1 MSVSTDTV
9 DSLLDEIKSLTSVIS
24 CDKVHGLGSLTDI
37 SRLLSILDTEQPDI
51 TSLVKFALIAEEFN
65 TVIQDY
71 LLYYSDRQS
80 AFLYN
85 DLLNIKTSFLSIEL
99 MIEKYLILVNSINNK
114 ERRLNILLDNINNV
128 IDMVSSKIEILV
140 NEEITVESTTN
151 LKEKISNT
159 QMLLDNICSPATKLA
174 IYRQRIANTF
184 L

>member
-37 SRLLSILDTEQPDI
+37 NRLLSILDTEQPDI
-51 TSLVKFALIAEEFN
+51 TSLVKFSIAAEEFN

-71 LLYYSDRQS
+71 LLYYSDKQS

-85 DLLNIKTSFLSIEL
+85 DLLNIKTSLLSIEL
-99 MIEKYLILVNSINNK
+99 MIEKYLILANRINNK
-114 ERRLNILLDNINNV
+114 ERRLNILLDKITNV
-128 IDMVSSKIEILV
+128 IDMVSSKIEIFIK
-140 NEEITVESTTN
+140 EENTVESTTN
-151 LKEKISNT
+151 LNEKISNT
-159 QMLLDNICSPATKLA
+159 QMVLDSICLPATKLA
-174 IYRQRIANTF
+174 IYHRRLANMV